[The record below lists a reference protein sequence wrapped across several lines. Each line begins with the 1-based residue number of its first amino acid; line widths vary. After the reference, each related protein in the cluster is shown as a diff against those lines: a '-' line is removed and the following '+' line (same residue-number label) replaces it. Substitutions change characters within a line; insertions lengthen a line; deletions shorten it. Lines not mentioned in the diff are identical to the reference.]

1 MEKELKYK
9 ILNEDDYIDVFN
21 ALKKKSKFTVS
32 IQENHYYD
40 TENMLLLMNN
50 SILRGRIEQEK
61 VLITFKKQKDV
72 NEGYFVSEEIE
83 EICDLGTFQKVLTG
97 EKYILDILG
106 SECRKI
112 IENII
117 GNSKLI
123 LIGKSETERR
133 TFYYEDMKF
142 ELDKTNFGKGFIDY
156 EIEVESFNEKEAR
169 NKLNALFRKLKIQY
183 QIQEKTKYQRFLE
196 LNKI

>member
-9 ILNEDDYIDVFN
+9 ILNEDDYINVFDT
-21 ALKKKSKFTVS
+21 LKKKSKFTVS

-40 TENMLLLMNN
+40 TESMLLLMNN
-50 SILRGRIEQEK
+50 SILRVRIEKEG

-72 NEGYFVSEEIE
+72 SDGYFVSEETE
-83 EICDLGTFQKVLTG
+83 GICDLDTFQKVLTG

-123 LIGKSETERR
+123 LIGKSETERK
-133 TFYYEDMKF
+133 TFYYKKMKF
-142 ELDKTNFGKGFIDY
+142 ELDKTNFGKGSIDY
-156 EIEVESFNEKEAR
+156 EIEVESFNEKKAR
-169 NKLNALFRKLKIQY
+169 NKLSALFRKLKIEY
-183 QIQEKTKYQRFLE
+183 QIQKKTKYQRFLE

>member
-9 ILNEDDYIDVFN
+9 ILNEDDYRDVFKT
-21 ALKKKSKFTVS
+21 LKKKSRFTVS

-40 TENMLLLMNN
+40 TEDMLLLMNN

-61 VLITFKKQKDV
+61 VLVTFKKQKDV
-72 NEGYFVSEEIE
+72 NDGYFVSEENE

-106 SECRKI
+106 SECRKK

-123 LIGKSETERR
+123 LIGKSETERK
-133 TFYYEDMKF
+133 TFYCKKMKF

-156 EIEVESFNEKEAR
+156 EIEVESFNEKKAR
-169 NKLNALFRKLKIQY
+169 NELNALFRELRIEY
-183 QIQEKTKYQRFLE
+183 QIQKKTKYQRFLE
-196 LNKI
+196 LNKT

>member
-9 ILNEDDYIDVFN
+9 ILNENDYIDVFN
-21 ALKKKSKFTVS
+21 TLKKKSRFTVS

-40 TENMLLLMNN
+40 TEDMLLLMNN

-72 NEGYFVSEEIE
+72 NDGYFVSEEIE
-83 EICDLGTFQKVLTG
+83 GICDLGTFQKILTG

-156 EIEVESFNEKEAR
+156 EIEVESRNEKEAR
-169 NKLNALFRKLKIQY
+169 NKLNALFRELKIEY
-183 QIQEKTKYQRFLE
+183 QIQKKTKYQRFIE

>member
-9 ILNEDDYIDVFN
+9 ILNEDDYIDVFD

-72 NEGYFVSEEIE
+72 NDGYFVSEEME
-83 EICDLGTFQKVLTG
+83 EICDLSTFQKVLTG
-97 EKYILDILG
+97 ERYILDILG

-123 LIGKSETERR
+123 LIGKSRTERR
-133 TFYYEDMKF
+133 TFYYKKMKF
-142 ELDKTNFGKGFIDY
+142 ELDKTNFGKGSIDY
-156 EIEVESFNEKEAR
+156 EIEVESRNEKEAR
-169 NKLNALFRKLKIQY
+169 NKLNALFRELKIGY
-183 QIQEKTKYQRFLE
+183 QIQKKTKYQRLLE

>member
-21 ALKKKSKFTVS
+21 ALKKKSRFTVS

-72 NEGYFVSEEIE
+72 NDGYFVSEEIE
-83 EICDLGTFQKVLTG
+83 EICNLGTFQKVLTG

-156 EIEVESFNEKEAR
+156 EIEVESRNEKEAR
-169 NKLNALFRKLKIQY
+169 NKLNALFRELKIEY
-183 QIQEKTKYQRFLE
+183 QIQKKTKYQRFLE